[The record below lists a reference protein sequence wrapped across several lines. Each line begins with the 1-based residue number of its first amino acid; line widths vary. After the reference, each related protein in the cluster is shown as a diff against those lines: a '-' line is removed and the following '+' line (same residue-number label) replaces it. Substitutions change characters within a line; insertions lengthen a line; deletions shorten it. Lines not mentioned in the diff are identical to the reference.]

1 MTRLLDTL
9 ALRPTDRSPVWVM
22 RQAGRY
28 LPEYRELRSRHTF
41 QESIL
46 DPKIAA
52 EITLQPIRRFGF
64 DGAIMFADIM
74 TPLEAMGIDVT
85 FDPGPK
91 LRPMSLAE
99 IADLPDLDLDRVAH
113 VAETLRLVRK
123 DVPDDVTVI
132 GFAGAPTTLLAYLL
146 EGSGSKEYL
155 PLRTA
160 MHAGTPELDAA
171 LERLSTAMHAYLA
184 MQVDAG
190 AQVVQ
195 LFDSWAGILPRHLL
209 ETRSFSAAKTT
220 LTALSAPTIYFA
232 PGAGHALGSMRSV
245 DATAYGVDWRIPI
258 DEAWAK
264 LGTDVAIQ
272 GGLDPAILLTDPEHI
287 QAAVADLLRRTAGRQ
302 GHIVNLGHG
311 IDRHTPIENVAA
323 FVDAIKEAH

>member
-9 ALRPTDRSPVWVM
+9 ALRPTDRRPVWVM

-52 EITLQPIRRFGF
+52 EITLQPIHRFGF

-74 TPLEAMGIDVT
+74 TPLEAMGVDVT

-91 LRPMSLAE
+91 LRPMSLTE
-99 IADLPDLDLDRVAH
+99 IADLPDLDLDRVDH
-113 VAETLRLVRK
+113 VAETLRLVRR

-160 MHAGTPELDAA
+160 MHNATPELEAA
-171 LERLSTAMHAYLA
+171 LEKLSSAMHSYLA

-195 LFDSWAGILPRHLL
+195 LFDSWAGVLPRDLL
-209 ETRSFSAAKTT
+209 ETRSFPAANAT
-220 LTALSAPTIYFA
+220 LSVLDAPTIYFA

-245 DATAYGVDWRIPI
+245 GASAYGVDWRIPL
-258 DEAWAK
+258 DEAWVK

-272 GGLDPAILLTDPEHI
+272 GGLDPAILLTDPDRI
-287 QAAVADLLRRTAGRQ
+287 AAAVTDLLRQTAGKH

-311 IDRHTPIENVAA
+311 IDRHTPLENVTA
-323 FVDAIKEAH
+323 FVDAAKEAR